1 MELSNDNLLIITD
14 LPACQISTQ
23 MIGSVV
29 LALCA
34 PVFCFVVRPQQS
46 ERTTAVAKQSGGRV
60 LWIHVVTQQS
70 TFIVATP
77 LGSSSSS
84 SHLRTPRFRDP
95 GQQAERG
102 VAEHIES
109 SCKCYTTWEENCAG
123 LKEMAAFTTIQVGQD
138 KKTERGIKLG
148 VYDLNEDKFKF
159 FSVFFG
165 EGFQSLTTQHS
176 TISM

>member
-23 MIGSVV
+23 LSWLEV
-29 LALCA
+29 LCLLCVHLCPALSFDHNS
-34 PVFCFVVRPQQS
+34 PRERLQS
-46 ERTTAVAKQSGGRV
+46 PKQSGGRV
-60 LWIHVVTQQS
+60 LWIHVVAQQS

-95 GQQAERG
+95 GQ

-138 KKTERGIKLG
+138 NNWILQSGQLSRTSGLTCNILA
-148 VYDLNEDKFKF
+148 
-159 FSVFFG
+159 VFCECFVL
-165 EGFQSLTTQHS
+165 FW
-176 TISM
+176 